1 MAVLKVFSQCK
12 QAAWNSLW
20 LLYFL
25 EFIFLYREFYFVSG
39 ISRSKMR
46 DRLHSFAMYTFL

>member
-25 EFIFLYREFYFVSG
+25 EFIFLYREIYFVSG